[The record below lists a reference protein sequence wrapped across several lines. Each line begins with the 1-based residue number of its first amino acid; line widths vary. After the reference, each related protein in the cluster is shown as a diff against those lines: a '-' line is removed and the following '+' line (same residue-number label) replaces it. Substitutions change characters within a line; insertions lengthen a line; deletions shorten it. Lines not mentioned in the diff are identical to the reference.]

1 LLLDATWHPRAVSG
15 KLELTTPV
23 VVVAPPQQSVKFW
36 ASLPEKRTLVMRML
50 RFLLQGAQEV
60 FILDNVTRGKL

>member
-1 LLLDATWHPRAVSG
+1 MSG

-23 VVVAPPQQSVKFW
+23 VVVAPPQQRVKFW
-36 ASLPEKRTLVMRML
+36 ASSPDKRALAMRML
-50 RFLLQGAQEV
+50 RFLLQGAQEG